1 MHDEVISGSVRI
13 APLHPTMET
22 SCTTG
27 SSKTALPVLPTT
39 NPINFGTLCLSPVSL
54 LPSDAHIPYT
64 EAALPSGQ
72 TPELWSQMTR
82 LWFVLS
88 ALVLTPGGDNE
99 I

>member
-1 MHDEVISGSVRI
+1 MHDEVSSGSAPI
-13 APLHPTMET
+13 APLHPTLEL

-27 SSKTALPVLPTT
+27 PSKTALPVLPNTH
-39 NPINFGTLCLSPVSL
+39 PINFRTLCLSPVSL

-82 LWFVLS
+82 VWFVLS
-88 ALVLTPGGDNE
+88 ALVLIPGGDNE